1 MCTNW
6 KDVQDHTI
14 HGDQEY
20 MLLGQ
25 HERATYANL
34 EETML
39 KEMMDNV
46 SSECETRPYIVHDH
60 TMLLEYSLLLCSYM
74 MPWLNFLQLPP
85 PTQPR
90 THPGP
95 LPDSTF
101 IATARE
107 AVASGPS
114 VGTSIAQKAEQMKKE
129 KLRQFEEK
137 KEAEVLRKLQEAD
150 KKAQEKK
157 AIAAEKLQRK
167 KEAAEQKKLETQ
179 QRKAQ
184 AAEEKRKAQEEKKL
198 AQAAAKA
205 AAAEEKRIEQQKKKE
220 NQAAAKAA
228 TADRRSTRVGSSWTG
243 YYPGTRTS
251 MFDVFKD

>member
-1 MCTNW
+1 MPPKKQPRKRGRTVVAES
-6 KDVQDHTI
+6 DEETEPVLTQDHTI

-20 MLLGQ
+20 MLQGQ
-25 HERATYANL
+25 HEERATYANL

-39 KEMMDNV
+39 KEMMDN
-46 SSECETRPYIVHDH
+46 
-60 TMLLEYSLLLCSYM
+60 
-74 MPWLNFLQLPP
+74 LPP
-85 PTQPR
+85 PSQPI

-107 AVASGPS
+107 AAGTGPS
-114 VGTSIAQKAEQMKKE
+114 VGTSISQKAQQMKQE

-137 KEAEVLRKLQEAD
+137 KEAEVLKKLQEAE

-157 AIAAEKLQRK
+157 AIAAEKVQRK

-184 AAEEKRKAQEEKKL
+184 VAEEKKKEQEEKKL

-205 AAAEEKRIEQQKKKE
+205 AAAEERRIEQQKKKA

-228 TADRRSTRVGSSWTG
+228 AAERRSNGVGSSWTG
-243 YYPGTRTS
+243 DYPGTRTS
-251 MFDVFKD
+251 MFDIFRD